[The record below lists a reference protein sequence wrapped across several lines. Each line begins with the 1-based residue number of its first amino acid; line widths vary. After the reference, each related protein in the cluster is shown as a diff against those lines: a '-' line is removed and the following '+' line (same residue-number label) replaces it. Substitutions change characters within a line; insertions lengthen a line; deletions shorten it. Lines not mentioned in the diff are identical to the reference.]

1 MAAERDFTWWEVRRF
16 ANWAG
21 FEVPRILP
29 FEEVHLLLISALFR
43 SRSWLAVCMITDLF
57 GSTQRFNVPG
67 AVSESN
73 WSQRLAQPIAQ
84 WDSEPELAERM
95 RRIREMLV
103 ATGRMGGG
111 QLGGVH

>member
-1 MAAERDFTWWEVRRF
+1 
-16 ANWAG
+16 
-21 FEVPRILP
+21 
-29 FEEVHLLLISALFR
+29 
-43 SRSWLAVCMITDLF
+43 MITDLF

-111 QLGGVH
+111 QLGGGH